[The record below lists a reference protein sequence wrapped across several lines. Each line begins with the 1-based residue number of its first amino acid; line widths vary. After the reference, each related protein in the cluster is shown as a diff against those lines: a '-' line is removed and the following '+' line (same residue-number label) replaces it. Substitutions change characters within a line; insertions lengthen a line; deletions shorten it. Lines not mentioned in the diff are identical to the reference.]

1 MGSVPSVMWEAE
13 FAAVYDDV
21 YAWQARPSVVDPIA
35 GVLAGLAGGGAVLE
49 FGVGTGRIALAL
61 SARGVAV
68 TGIEL
73 SPHMAGRLRAKPG
86 AGAVPV
92 IVGDMTTTRVDGSF
106 ALVYLVANTIMN
118 VTTQDEQL
126 AVFSNAAAHL
136 GPGGRFVVSVI
147 VPGLRDV
154 PPGGQG
160 RVTTLSPEHVGIETF
175 DDPVGQIAWSH
186 HWMAVGGRLI
196 RHSAPYRYVW
206 PSELDLMARLAGF
219 RREDRWADWHR
230 SPFTA
235 DSTRHVTVYEKL
247 AGEGRWPAPLSTGA
261 GAAAAGVRRSRP

>member
-1 MGSVPSVMWEAE
+1 MDGMASVAWEAGL
-13 FAAVYDDV
+13 AAVYDDV
-21 YAWQARPSVVDPIA
+21 YAWEAEPSVVEPIA
-35 GVLAGLAGGGAVLE
+35 GVLAGLTGGGLTLE
-49 FGVGTGRIALAL
+49 FAVGTGRVALAL

-73 SPHMAGRLRAKPG
+73 SPHMAERLRAKPV
-86 AGAVPV
+86 ADAVPV

-106 ALVYLVANTIMN
+106 ALVYLVANSIMN

-126 AVFSNAAAHL
+126 AVFGNAAAHL

-147 VPGLRDV
+147 VPRLQEV
-154 PPGGQG
+154 APGAKG
-160 RVTTLSPEHVGIETF
+160 RVFTRSLDHVGIETF

-186 HWMAVGGRLI
+186 HWMAVNGRLI
-196 RHSAPYRYVW
+196 QHSAPYRYVW

-219 RREDRWADWHR
+219 RLEDRWADWHQ

-235 DSTRHVTVYEKL
+235 DSTRHVSVYEKHAVMAL
-247 AGEGRWPAPLSTGA
+247 L
-261 GAAAAGVRRSRP
+261 